1 MDKIIEKTRTKM
13 LCSYRFPETDTETH
27 TLTIDKKKTIHNDAN
42 VRKMN
47 K

>member
-27 TLTIDKKKTIHNDAN
+27 TLTIDKKKQFTMMQMLE
-42 VRKMN
+42 K
-47 K
+47 